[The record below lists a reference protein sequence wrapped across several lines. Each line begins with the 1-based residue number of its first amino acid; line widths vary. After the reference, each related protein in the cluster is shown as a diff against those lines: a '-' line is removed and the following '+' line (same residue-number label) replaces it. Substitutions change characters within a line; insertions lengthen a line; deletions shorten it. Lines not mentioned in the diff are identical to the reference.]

1 MDQRQHQRFPVRFQS
16 SFSLVNRVEGDGNVV
31 NLSLRG
37 CGVVSKTAVH
47 PGTTL
52 ALRIRV
58 QDHETARHQQAVV
71 RWCRDARIGL
81 EFVSLQP
88 DEWAR
93 LQHIVKERT
102 RQPYE
107 RTHDTQEGPDT

>member
-1 MDQRQHQRFPVRFQS
+1 MVD
-16 SFSLVNRVEGDGNVV
+16 
-31 NLSLRG
+31 LSLRG
-37 CGVVSKTAVH
+37 CGIVSKTVVH

-52 ALRIRV
+52 ALRIQV
-58 QDHETARHQQAVV
+58 QDHETALTIQQAVV

-88 DEWAR
+88 DEWTR
-93 LQHIVKERT
+93 LQHIVKELT

-107 RTHDTQEGPDT
+107 RTHDTQEGPGT